1 MRIVQVCPYS
11 WDAHGGVQAH
21 VRHLSASLTRRGHE
35 VLVLAPGD
43 AEPAEPHVRIVGRP
57 FRVRFNGS
65 VVPLCIDPAS
75 VAVVRDALDE
85 FMPDVVHVHEPLAP
99 STSMLGVLY
108 SPAPIVGTFH
118 AYIEDDTVPAQLYTA
133 VAPLLRPVWNR
144 VDSRIAVSQAARWTV
159 GSRMGAQSCSIIPN
173 GANVEHFEGAA
184 PAELPA
190 GRKLLF
196 VGRLEP
202 RKGFRY
208 AVRAFAEL
216 ADGFPDVQ
224 LVVVG
229 EGPQRTLLRRLEPRT
244 RERIHMLGAVTQ
256 AELPTFHA
264 ASDIFL
270 APATGRESFGI
281 VLVEAMAAGLPVVA
295 SDLPGYSEV
304 VRPGR
309 EALLVPPR
317 NADALARATAS
328 LLDNPTLAARLG
340 QAGRLR
346 ARTFSWHLV
355 AARVERVYEDVV
367 RTKRR
372 AQRISGR
379 VLKRAGAA

>member
-21 VRHLSASLTRRGHE
+21 VRHLAASLTRRGHE
-35 VLVLAPGD
+35 VLILTPGD

-65 VVPLCIDPAS
+65 VVPLCIDPGSA
-75 VAVVRDALDE
+75 AVVREALDE
-85 FMPDVVHVHEPLAP
+85 FAPDIVHVHEPLAP

-108 SPAPIVGTFH
+108 SPAPIVATFH
-118 AYIEDDTVPAQLYTA
+118 AYIEDDTLPAQLYTA

-144 VDSRIAVSQAARWTV
+144 LDFRIAVSQAARWTV
-159 GSRMGAQSCSIIPN
+159 GSRMGSQRFEIVPN
-173 GANVEHFEGAA
+173 GANVEHFADA
-184 PAELPA
+184 PPAELPP

-208 AVRAFAEL
+208 AVRAFADL
-216 ADGFPDVQ
+216 AEGFPDVQ

-229 EGPQRTLLRRLEPRT
+229 DGPQRTLLRRLEPRT
-244 RERIHMLGAVTQ
+244 RERVHMLGSVTP

-281 VLVEAMAAGLPVVA
+281 ILVEAMAAGLPVVA

-317 NADALARATAS
+317 NANAIARATAS
-328 LLDNPTLAARLG
+328 LLDDPTLAARLG

-346 ARTFSWHLV
+346 AQTFSWHRV
-355 AARVERVYEDVV
+355 AARVERIYEQAARV
-367 RTKRR
+367 KRPAR
-372 AQRISGR
+372 RVSGR
-379 VLKRAGAA
+379 VA

>member
-21 VRHLSASLTRRGHE
+21 VRNLSASLMRRGHE
-35 VLVLAPGD
+35 VLVLAPSD
-43 AEPAEPHVRIVGRP
+43 AEPTEPHVRIVGRP

-65 VVPLCIDPAS
+65 VVPLCIDPTSA
-75 VAVVRDALDE
+75 AVVRDALEE
-85 FMPDVVHVHEPLAP
+85 FAPDIVHVHEPLSP

-108 SPAPIVGTFH
+108 SPAPTVATFH
-118 AYIEDDTVPAQLYTA
+118 AYIEDDTVSAQLYTA
-133 VAPLLRPVWNR
+133 VAPLVRPVWNR
-144 VDSRIAVSQAARWTV
+144 VDFRIAVSQAARWTV
-159 GSRMGAQSCSIIPN
+159 GSRMGSQQCSIIPN

-229 EGPQRTLLRRLEPRT
+229 DGPQRTLLRRLEPRA
-244 RERIHMLGAVTQ
+244 RERVHMIGAVTQ

-270 APATGRESFGI
+270 APATGRESFGV

-295 SDLPGYSEV
+295 SNLPGYSEV

-355 AARVERVYEDVV
+355 AARVERVYEGVV

-372 AQRISGR
+372 AQRVSGR
-379 VLKRAGAA
+379 MLKRAGAA

>member
-1 MRIVQVCPYS
+1 M
-11 WDAHGGVQAH
+11 
-21 VRHLSASLTRRGHE
+21 RRGHD

-43 AEPAEPHVRIVGRP
+43 GEAPEPHVRIVGRP

-75 VAVVRDALDE
+75 AGVVRDALEE
-85 FMPDVVHVHEPLAP
+85 FGPDIVHVHEPLAP

-108 SPAPIVGTFH
+108 SPATVVATFH
-118 AYIEDDTVPAQLYTA
+118 AYIEEDTVPGQLYTA

-144 VDSRIAVSQAARWTV
+144 LDFRIAVSDAARRSV
-159 GSRMGAQSCSIIPN
+159 GSRMGSQRCAIVPN
-173 GANVEHFEGAA
+173 GANVEHFETAA

-208 AVRAFAEL
+208 AVRAFVEL
-216 ADGFPDVQ
+216 ASDFPDVQ

-229 EGPQRTLLRRLEPRT
+229 DGPQRTLLRRLEPRT
-244 RERIHMLGAVTQ
+244 RDRVHMRGAVTH

-295 SDLPGYSEV
+295 SNLPGYSEV

-317 NADALARATAS
+317 NANAIARATAS
-328 LLDNPTLAARLG
+328 LLDDPTLAARLG

-346 ARTFSWHLV
+346 ARTFSWHRV
-355 AARVERVYEDVV
+355 AARVERIYEDTL
-367 RTKRR
+367 RTKRPAR
-372 AQRISGR
+372 RVSGR
-379 VLKRAGAA
+379 VA

>member
-11 WDAHGGVQAH
+11 WDAYGGVQAH
-21 VRHLSASLTRRGHE
+21 VRHLSASLIRRGHE

-43 AEPAEPHVRIVGRP
+43 AEPAEPYVRIVGRP

-65 VVPLCIDPAS
+65 VVPLCIDPVSAG
-75 VAVVRDALDE
+75 VVRDALEE
-85 FMPDVVHVHEPLAP
+85 FAPDIVHVHEPLSP

-108 SPAPIVGTFH
+108 SPAPIVATFH
-118 AYIEDDTVPAQLYTA
+118 AYIEDDTVPGQLYTA
-133 VAPLLRPVWNR
+133 VAPVLRPVWNR
-144 VDSRIAVSQAARWTV
+144 IDFRIAVSQAARWTV
-159 GSRMGAQSCSIIPN
+159 GSRMGAQRCTIIPN
-173 GANVEHFEGAA
+173 GANIEHFEGAA
-184 PAELPA
+184 PAELPG

-208 AVRAFAEL
+208 AVRAFEEL

-229 EGPQRTLLRRLEPRT
+229 EGPQRVLLRRLEPRA
-244 RERIHMLGAVTQ
+244 RERVHMLGAVTQ
-256 AELPTFHA
+256 AALPTVHA

-295 SDLPGYSEV
+295 SNLPGYSEV
-304 VRPGR
+304 VRPNR

-317 NADALARATAS
+317 NAQALARATAD

-340 QAGRLR
+340 QAGRVR
-346 ARTFSWHLV
+346 ARTFAWPLV
-355 AARVERVYEDVV
+355 AARVERVYEDVA

-372 AQRISGR
+372 RF
-379 VLKRAGAA
+379 VKRAGAA

>member
-21 VRHLSASLTRRGHE
+21 VRHLSASLMRRGHD

-43 AEPAEPHVRIVGRP
+43 GERGESHVRVVGRP

-65 VVPLCIDPAS
+65 IVPLCIDPAS
-75 VAVVRDALDE
+75 AGVVRDALEE
-85 FMPDVVHVHEPLAP
+85 FAPDIVHVHEPLAP

-108 SPAPIVGTFH
+108 SPAPIVATFH
-118 AYIEDDTVPAQLYTA
+118 AYIEEDTVPGQLYTA

-144 VDSRIAVSQAARWTV
+144 LDFRIAVSDAARRSV
-159 GSRMGAQSCSIIPN
+159 GSRMGSQRCSIVPN
-173 GANVEHFEGAA
+173 GANVEHFAAAA

-216 ADGFPDVQ
+216 ASDFPDVQ

-229 EGPQRTLLRRLEPRT
+229 DGPQRTLLRRLEPRT
-244 RERIHMLGAVTQ
+244 RERVHMRGAVTH

-295 SDLPGYSEV
+295 SNLPGYSEV

-317 NADALARATAS
+317 NANAIARATAS
-328 LLDNPTLAARLG
+328 LLDDPRLAARLG

-346 ARTFSWHLV
+346 ARTFSWHRV
-355 AARVERVYEDVV
+355 AARVERIYEDAV
-367 RTKRR
+367 RTKRPAR
-372 AQRISGR
+372 RVSGR
-379 VLKRAGAA
+379 VA

>member
-11 WDAHGGVQAH
+11 WDSHGGVQAH
-21 VRHLSASLTRRGHE
+21 VRHLSTSLLRRGHE

-43 AEPAEPHVRIVGRP
+43 AAPTEPYVRIVGRP

-75 VAVVRDALDE
+75 GAVVRDQLED
-85 FMPDVVHVHEPLAP
+85 FGPDIVHVHEPLSP
-99 STSMLGVLY
+99 STSMLAVLY
-108 SPAPIVGTFH
+108 APAPIVATFH
-118 AYIEDDTVPAQLYTA
+118 AYIENHTVPGQLYTA

-144 VDSRIAVSQAARWTV
+144 VDFRIAVSQAARWSV
-159 GSRMGAQSCSIIPN
+159 GSRMGSERFEIVPN
-173 GANVEHFEGAA
+173 GANVEHFEDAPPAA
-184 PAELPA
+184 LPA

-208 AVRAFAEL
+208 AVGAFAEL

-229 EGPQRTLLRRLEPRT
+229 DGPQRALLRRLEPRT

-256 AELPTFHA
+256 AALPTFHA

-295 SDLPGYSEV
+295 SNLPGYNEV
-304 VRPGR
+304 VRPNR

-317 NADALARATAS
+317 NANALAQATAS
-328 LLDNPTLAARLG
+328 LLDNPGLAARLG
-340 QAGRLR
+340 QAGRVR
-346 ARTFSWHLV
+346 ARTFAWHLV
-355 AARVERVYEDVV
+355 AARVERIYEQVA
-367 RTKRR
+367 RR
-372 AQRISGR
+372 RRG
-379 VLKRAGAA
+379 LKRAGAA

>member
-1 MRIVQVCPYS
+1 MRIVLVCPYS

-21 VRHLSASLTRRGHE
+21 VRNLAASLVARGHE
-35 VLVLAPGD
+35 ALVLAPGD
-43 AEPAEPHVRIVGRP
+43 AEPSEPHVRIVGRP

-75 VAVVRDALDE
+75 AGVVREALAE
-85 FMPDVVHVHEPLAP
+85 FRPDVVHVHEPLAP
-99 STSMLGVLY
+99 STSMLGVVY
-108 SPAPIVGTFH
+108 APAPIVATFH
-118 AYIEDDTVPAQLYTA
+118 AYIEDETVPGQLYTA

-144 VDSRIAVSQAARWTV
+144 IDFRIAVSQAARWTV
-159 GSRMGAQSCSIIPN
+159 GSRMGDQPCAIIPN
-173 GANVEHFEGAA
+173 GADVDHFAGAA
-184 PAELPA
+184 PAPLPA

-208 AVRAFAEL
+208 AVRAFSEL

-229 EGPQRTLLRRLEPRT
+229 DGPQRTLLRKLEPRT

-256 AELPTFHA
+256 AALPTFHA
-264 ASDIFL
+264 ASNIFL

-295 SDLPGYSEV
+295 SNLPGYSEV
-304 VRPGR
+304 VRSGR

-317 NADALARATAS
+317 NSGALARATAS
-328 LLDNPTLAARLG
+328 LLDDPTLAARLG
-340 QAGRLR
+340 QAGRVR
-346 ARTFSWHLV
+346 ARAFSWQRV
-355 AARVERVYEDVV
+355 AASVERVYEEAL
-367 RTKRR
+367 RASRARR
-372 AQRISGR
+372 MSGGIR
-379 VLKRAGAA
+379 RAGAA